1 MRTYKEAIDAMTW
14 EEYVVFEEEMQ
25 TAFDEEQE
33 NFIEDI
39 EEFPT
44 EKVAEK
50 YEIEYATICWYDFYG
65 ADE

>member
-33 NFIEDI
+33 NFVEDI

-50 YEIEYATICWYDFYG
+50 YGIEYTTICWYDFYG

>member
-25 TAFDEEQE
+25 IAFDEEQE
-33 NFIEDI
+33 NFVEDI
-39 EEFPT
+39 EDFPT

-50 YEIEYATICWYDFYG
+50 YEIEYTTICWYDFYG